1 MVRQGKTAGKLA
13 RRSILAQKKRYFA
26 ILLIVLLS
34 VGFLSG
40 LKVTKEQMWDAAG
53 RYLASANMYDYR
65 VYSTLGFSGEDIVRL
80 REVPEIYDAEG
91 EKTADVI
98 LDFSGTARDYQV
110 LSLPERINVPSLYA
124 GRLPEKDTECL
135 ADHRAFSES
144 DIGRTIT
151 VSQDNDADTKGL
163 LAHDTY
169 TIVGLVN
176 SPLFLSSDRGSAS
189 DGTGE
194 RAGYLYLPA
203 DNFISDYYTGA
214 DLVLNPDS
222 KEKASDEIYGT
233 AYEDLTA
240 KYQDDVEKEAKALSE
255 SRYESILSEIKQAAA
270 AAAAQKASAAQ
281 NAAAAQNTAAG
292 QNAATAQNTAA
303 GQNAATEQNA
313 AAAQNTAVGQNAATA
328 LNTAAGQNAAADRA
342 ATGSAPS
349 ESSDTEG
356 SGISESAAQGA
367 AENTVAEPKVYVL
380 TRSENAGYVS
390 FESDT
395 SIIHS
400 IANIFPLF
408 FIIIALLVC
417 VTTMLRMVEEERGQ
431 IGTLKALG
439 YLESAITGKYMR
451 YALSAAVLGW
461 AGGFFPGTYFLPR
474 GFWAA
479 YSTLYDFIG
488 LRYLFDGRLAAVT
501 LLVTVLSIGLGT
513 FGACVRVMRETPASL
528 IRPKSAKPGKRILL
542 EYCTPI
548 WKRLS
553 FLRKAALRNMLRYK
567 IRMLMMLVGIGCSGA
582 LVVTAFGVRDSMAHI
597 GSQQYDGVQTY
608 QLECTIDTDQKALE
622 DITKEAEAADGVT
635 RVLPAWSKVLDVSSK
650 TSSMSS
656 VNLYAF
662 EDGAD
667 LSGFWTL
674 SDAADGASLSLPA
687 DGSAL
692 VSRRL
697 AEKLGLSEGTRFMVS
712 EEALTL
718 RAGRT
723 FVNYI
728 GNFLLTSQK
737 TYEDLFGEAK
747 PNTLLVCT
755 GNLSAGQEQSL
766 AEKLSKL
773 IGVTGITRLSE
784 SRAKVDRSV
793 ACLNYIIWLI
803 IAFAGALS
811 FIVIFNLTNINLEER
826 SREIATVE
834 VLGFTP
840 AEVRF
845 YVLRENL
852 VLSFIA
858 GILGIPLGILCTHA
872 VMNRILLDNMT
883 YHITVRPLSC
893 VLSLIITVLF
903 AVIVNFLMRRQIRR
917 INMAESLK
925 AVE

>member
-13 RRSILAQKKRYFA
+13 RRSILTQKKRYFA

-53 RYLASANMYDYR
+53 RYLAAENMYDYR
-65 VYSTLGFSGEDIVRL
+65 IYSTLGFSEDDIKELGKVSG
-80 REVPEIYDAEG
+80 IYDAEG

-98 LDFSGTARDYQV
+98 FDFAGTGRDYQV
-110 LSLPERINVPSLYA
+110 LSLPERINIPSLYA

-144 DIGRTIT
+144 DIGKTIT
-151 VSQDNDADTKGL
+151 VSADNDADTRDL
-163 LAHDTY
+163 LANEEY

-189 DGTGE
+189 GGTGE
-194 RAGYLYLPA
+194 RGGYLYLPV
-203 DNFISDYYTGA
+203 DNFTSDYYTGA

-222 KEKASDEIYGT
+222 AEKAPDGIFGEE
-233 AYEDLTA
+233 YEDLVE
-240 KYQDDVEKEAKALSE
+240 KYQEKVEKEAKALSQ
-255 SRYESILSEIKQAAA
+255 SRYESILSRIKEAAA
-270 AAAAQKASAAQ
+270 AAAAQGTSSQASASGLAVSEE
-281 NAAAAQNTAAG
+281 AAG
-292 QNAATAQNTAA
+292 K
-303 GQNAATEQNA
+303 
-313 AAAQNTAVGQNAATA
+313 
-328 LNTAAGQNAAADRA
+328 
-342 ATGSAPS
+342 
-349 ESSDTEG
+349 
-356 SGISESAAQGA
+356 ESAASAKEMA
-367 AENTVAEPKVYVL
+367 ASEKVGSAVEEPKVYVL
-380 TRSENAGYVS
+380 TRDENAGYRS
-390 FESDT
+390 FENDT

-408 FIIIALLVC
+408 FIVIALLVC

-439 YLESAITGKYMR
+439 YSEVAITGKYMR
-451 YALSAAVLGW
+451 YALSAAILGW
-461 AGGFFPGTYFLPR
+461 AGGFFVGTYFLPR

-488 LRYLFDGRLAAVT
+488 LRYIFDEKLAVVT

-513 FGACVRVMRETPASL
+513 LAACARVLRETPASL
-528 IRPKSAKPGKRILL
+528 IRPKSAKPGRRILL
-542 EYCTPI
+542 EYCTPV

-553 FLRKAALRNMLRYK
+553 FLRKATLRNMLRYK
-567 IRMLMMLVGIGCSGA
+567 IRILMMLVGIGCSGA

-608 QLECTIDTDQKALE
+608 QLECTIDTDQMSLADIVKE
-622 DITKEAEAADGVT
+622 VREEEGITK
-635 RVLPAWSKVLDVSSK
+635 VLPSFSKVLDVSSK
-650 TSSMSS
+650 EAAMSS
-656 VNLYAF
+656 VSLYAF
-662 EDGAD
+662 ENDAD
-667 LSGFWTL
+667 LSDFWNL
-674 SDAADGASLSLPA
+674 SDASDGEKLSLPK
-687 DGSAL
+687 DGSVL

-697 AEKLGLSEGTRFMVS
+697 SEKLGLSEGTKFTIS
-712 EEALTL
+712 EGDQTL
-718 RAGRT
+718 QAGSA

-728 GNFLLTSQK
+728 GNFILTSQK
-737 TYEDLFGEAK
+737 TAEALFGEAS

-755 GNLSAGQEQSL
+755 KNLSAEQEGSL
-766 AEKLSKL
+766 AEKLGKL
-773 IGVTGITRLSE
+773 NGVSGITRLSE
-784 SRAKVDRSV
+784 SRIKVDRSV

-840 AEVRF
+840 GEVRF

-852 VLSFIA
+852 VLSFFA
-858 GILGIPLGILCTHA
+858 GLLGIPLGILCTHA
-872 VMNRILLDNMT
+872 VMKRILLDTMT
-883 YHITVRPLSC
+883 FHIVVRPLSC
-893 VLSLIITVLF
+893 VLSLLITVLF
-903 AVIVNFLMRRQIRR
+903 AAIVNVLMRRQIRR
-917 INMAESLK
+917 IHMAESLK

>member
-13 RRSILAQKKRYFA
+13 RRSILTQKKRYFA

-53 RYLASANMYDYR
+53 RYLAAANMYDYR
-65 VYSTLGFSGEDIVRL
+65 IYSTLGFSEDDIKELGKVSG
-80 REVPEIYDAEG
+80 IYDAEG

-98 LDFSGTARDYQV
+98 FDFAGTGKDYQV
-110 LSLPERINVPSLYA
+110 LSLPERINIPSLYA

-144 DIGRTIT
+144 DIGKTIT
-151 VSQDNDADTKGL
+151 VSADNDADTRDL
-163 LAHDTY
+163 LANEEY

-189 DGTGE
+189 GGTGE
-194 RAGYLYLPA
+194 RGGYLYLPA
-203 DNFISDYYTGA
+203 DNFTSDYYTGA

-222 KEKASDEIYGT
+222 AEKAPDGIFGEE
-233 AYEDLTA
+233 YEDLLE
-240 KYQDDVEKEAKALSE
+240 KYQEKVEKEAKALSQ
-255 SRYESILSEIKQAAA
+255 SRYESILSRIKEAA
-270 AAAAQKASAAQ
+270 AAAAQGASSQASVSGLAVSEE
-281 NAAAAQNTAAG
+281 AAG
-292 QNAATAQNTAA
+292 K
-303 GQNAATEQNA
+303 
-313 AAAQNTAVGQNAATA
+313 
-328 LNTAAGQNAAADRA
+328 
-342 ATGSAPS
+342 
-349 ESSDTEG
+349 
-356 SGISESAAQGA
+356 ESAASAEEMA
-367 AENTVAEPKVYVL
+367 ASEDVGSAVEEPKVYVL
-380 TRSENAGYVS
+380 TRDENAGYRS

-395 SIIHS
+395 SIVHS

-408 FIIIALLVC
+408 FIVIALLVC

-439 YLESAITGKYMR
+439 YSETAIMGKYLR
-451 YALSAAVLGW
+451 YALSAAILGW
-461 AGGFFPGTYFLPR
+461 AGGFFVGTYFLPR

-488 LRYLFDGRLAAVT
+488 LRYIFDEKLAVVT
-501 LLVTVLSIGLGT
+501 LLVTALSIGLGT
-513 FGACVRVMRETPASL
+513 LAACARVLRETPASL
-528 IRPKSAKPGKRILL
+528 IRPKSAKPGRRILL
-542 EYCTPI
+542 EYCTPV

-553 FLRKAALRNMLRYK
+553 FLRKATLRNMLRYK

-597 GSQQYDGVQTY
+597 GSQQYDGVQIY
-608 QLECTIDTDQKALE
+608 QLECTIDTDQMSLADIVKAVRE
-622 DITKEAEAADGVT
+622 EKGVT
-635 RVLPAWSKVLDVSSK
+635 KVLPSFSKVLDVSSK
-650 TSSMSS
+650 EAAMSS
-656 VNLYAF
+656 VSLYAF
-662 EDGAD
+662 ENDAD
-667 LSGFWTL
+667 LSDFWNL
-674 SDAADGASLSLPA
+674 SDASDGEKLSLPE
-687 DGSAL
+687 DGSVL

-697 AEKLGLSEGTRFMVS
+697 SEKFGLSEGTKFRIS
-712 EEALTL
+712 EGDQTIQ
-718 RAGRT
+718 AGPA

-728 GNFLLTSQK
+728 GNFILTSQK
-737 TYEDLFGEAK
+737 TAEALFGEAS

-755 GNLSAGQEQSL
+755 KNLSAEQEGSL
-766 AEKLSKL
+766 AEKLGKL
-773 IGVTGITRLSE
+773 DGVSGITRLSE
-784 SRAKVDRSV
+784 SRIKVDRSV

-840 AEVRF
+840 GEVRF

-852 VLSFIA
+852 VLSFFA
-858 GILGIPLGILCTHA
+858 GLLGIPLGILCTHA
-872 VMNRILLDNMT
+872 VMKRILLDTMT
-883 YHITVRPLSC
+883 FHIVVRPLSC
-893 VLSLIITVLF
+893 VLSLLITVLF
-903 AVIVNFLMRRQIRR
+903 AAIVNVLMRRQIRR
-917 INMAESLK
+917 IHMAESLK